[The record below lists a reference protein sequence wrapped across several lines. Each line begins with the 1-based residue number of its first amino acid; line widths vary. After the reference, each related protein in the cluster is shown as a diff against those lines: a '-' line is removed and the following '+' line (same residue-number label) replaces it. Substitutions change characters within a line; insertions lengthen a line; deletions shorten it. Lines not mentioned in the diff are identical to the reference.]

1 MQTAGTGHSHQS
13 WTAAEAERLD
23 LFLHRQLPQQSRVR
37 LQTQIR
43 SGAVRVNGAEV
54 TRPATLLRT
63 GDQIDMQ
70 AAAPVSIALQAEAEA
85 IPLDVLYEDEDMAVI
100 NKPAGLVVH
109 PGAGQA
115 TGTLV
120 NALLHRFGRL
130 SATGDA
136 QRPGIVHRLDRSTS
150 GVLVIARTDFA
161 HQQLSAQFQA
171 RSVVKIY
178 RALVHGLTPAEG
190 DIRLPV
196 GRDLR
201 QRVRMT
207 TRRPEAHARS
217 ARTSFRRLEA
227 FPAPEGTPAR
237 LRAACSFSELELR
250 LYTGRTHQ
258 IRVHLAAVGHPVVGD
273 RLYGAAAVL
282 PGPGELANWQ
292 PPRVMLHAAVLEFTH
307 PRSHERL
314 HFRAPVPA
322 EMENLRLTLRT
333 AAPGRGTRAPS
344 PATPADGGSGRRR
357 AAKPRARAQAKL

>member
-1 MQTAGTGHSHQS
+1 MPTNDTSAEHRN
-13 WTAAEAERLD
+13 WTAVEADRLD
-23 LFLHRQLPQQSRVR
+23 LFLHRQVPNQSRAR
-37 LQTQIR
+37 LQAQIR
-43 SGAVRVNGAEV
+43 TGAVRVNGAEV
-54 TRPATLLRT
+54 TRPGTLLRA
-63 GDQIDMQ
+63 GDQVVMQ
-70 AAAPVSIALQAEAEA
+70 AASLTPVAAYAEAEA
-85 IPLDVLYEDEDMAVI
+85 IPLEVLYEDADLAVL

-115 TGTLV
+115 RGTLV
-120 NALLHRFGRL
+120 NALLHRYGRL
-130 SATGDA
+130 SAAGGA
-136 QRPGIVHRLDRSTS
+136 QRPGIVHRLDRTTS
-150 GVLVIARTDFA
+150 GVMVIARTDFS

-227 FPAPEGTPAR
+227 FPAPQHTPAG

-273 RLYGAAAVL
+273 RLYGAGAAL
-282 PGPGELANWQ
+282 AGPGELAGWP
-292 PPRVMLHAAVLEFTH
+292 PPRVMLHAAELEFTH
-307 PRSHERL
+307 PHSHERL
-314 HFRAPVPA
+314 HFRAPIPA
-322 EMENLRLTLRT
+322 EMEEFCLALRRNS
-333 AAPGRGTRAPS
+333 GTGYNR
-344 PATPADGGSGRRR
+344 
-357 AAKPRARAQAKL
+357 

>member
-1 MQTAGTGHSHQS
+1 MQTADGGEGREG
-13 WTAAEAERLD
+13 WVVTAAGRLD
-23 LFLHRQLPQQSRVR
+23 QHLRSQFPEQSRAR
-37 LQTQIR
+37 LQAQIR
-43 SGAVRVNGAEV
+43 AGAVRVNGAEV
-54 TRPATLLRT
+54 TRPGTLLRA
-63 GDQIDMQ
+63 GDEIAMQ
-70 AAAPVSIALQAEAEA
+70 AAALAPIAPHAEAEA
-85 IPLDVLYEDEDMAVI
+85 IPLEVLYEDDDLAVI

-120 NALLHRFGRL
+120 NALLHRYGRL
-130 SATGDA
+130 SAAGGA

-150 GVLVIARTDFA
+150 GVMVIARTDWA

-178 RALVHGLTPAEG
+178 RALVHGLAPAEG

-217 ARTSFRRLEA
+217 ARTSFHRLEA
-227 FPAPEGTPAR
+227 FPAPEGTPAKFR
-237 LRAACSFSELELR
+237 TACSFSELELR

-273 RLYGAAAVL
+273 RLYGAAATL
-282 PGPGELANWQ
+282 AGPGDLAGWQ
-292 PPRVMLHAAVLEFTH
+292 PPRVMLHAAELEFTH

-314 HFRAPVPA
+314 HFTAPFPK
-322 EMENLRLTLRT
+322 EMDDLCIALRRT
-333 AAPGRGTRAPS
+333 SRSDYNR
-344 PATPADGGSGRRR
+344 
-357 AAKPRARAQAKL
+357 